1 MALTCGARPSASG
14 REGEIGGSAGGSLGQ
29 ARLGWRPVAVRLKK
43 KGEGRRVGGPR
54 ERNRPKWAERK

>member
-43 KGEGRRVGGPR
+43 ERRGEKGRWAAGEKQAEVG
-54 ERNRPKWAERK
+54 